1 MNVSHTTVRTAR
13 SNGIPLAQEGAGAAV
28 VRLKV
33 VWSSEE
39 FLELKIIKPENGRS
53 QTTQER

>member
-1 MNVSHTTVRTAR
+1 MNVSNTTLRPALG
-13 SNGIPLAQEGAGAAV
+13 NGIPLAQEGAGASV

-33 VWSSEE
+33 VWSTEE